1 MLQDFQAFLQLA
13 YAKESMLAFH
23 NDLLHY
29 SYKNLAG
36 QNDQIVFLSEN
47 SNILREINQNYLS
60 YPLQNQNHSS
70 CCPFSKIPNSNFPK
84 TFSPENNQ
92 VESYNEN
99 QQLFSHQNNLNQ
111 INQNNYTNSSN
122 PLSDVFDE
130 SDLKVEEPIQEKQE
144 PVIEDIKEVIV
155 ETKLENDIKEEIES
169 SPSFSNGESVK
180 EMSSEIKEEQLFSPK
195 QEEVQKGITDL
206 ENDLLSFLPENID
219 QTDSYKIIGL
229 YSVEERQEKILKYK
243 NKIRKWREN
252 NPVSKKFNGR
262 SSIANKKFRVKGKF
276 VTEDIYLTYVK
287 YEKLE

>member
-1 MLQDFQAFLQLA
+1 MFMMFLLLAYLNLEGFRGYKQFPKKLSFFTKCFKIFKVNHFHLFVLISKAFLQLA
-13 YAKESMLAFH
+13 YAKESMLTFH

-36 QNDQIVFLSEN
+36 QNDQLVFLSEN
-47 SNILREINQNYLS
+47 SNILREINHNYLS

-122 PLSDVFDE
+122 PVSDVFDE
-130 SDLKVEEPIQEKQE
+130 SDLKVEEPVQEKQE
-144 PVIEDIKEVIV
+144 PVIEDGKEMIG

-169 SPSFSNGESVK
+169 SPPSFSNEESVK

-195 QEEVQKGITDL
+195 QEG
-206 ENDLLSFLPENID
+206 
-219 QTDSYKIIGL
+219 
-229 YSVEERQEKILKYK
+229 
-243 NKIRKWREN
+243 NK
-252 NPVSKKFNGR
+252 F
-262 SSIANKKFRVKGKF
+262 AF
-276 VTEDIYLTYVK
+276 
-287 YEKLE
+287 